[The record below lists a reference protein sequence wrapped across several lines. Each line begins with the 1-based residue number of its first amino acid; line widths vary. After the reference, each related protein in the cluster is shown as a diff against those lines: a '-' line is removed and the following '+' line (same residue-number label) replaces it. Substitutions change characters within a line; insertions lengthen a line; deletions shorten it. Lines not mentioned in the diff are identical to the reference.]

1 MEKDVISKLTKIA
14 NEENNQGRL
23 ANYLL
28 NYQGEI
34 MDLKIRVICDE
45 IFVSVA
51 TATRLAKRLDLSG
64 FNELRIYLAEEK
76 KLRTTSQNSM
86 KNISIEK
93 YYNEITSS
101 LKQTMESTIYSEVIE
116 ISQLLADYQQIDF
129 YGVGGSNVI
138 LQDFAYKL
146 ARLGKSISVYSDTHL
161 QYVQAIN
168 STDKTIA
175 FALSYSGTTE
185 EVLNMLEIAKKNN
198 AYTILMT
205 HNNELKE
212 TYIDQVLL
220 IESTD
225 LSSRTYSITSR
236 IAALSTLDLIYLKLI
251 DIDFD
256 YYQSI
261 LEKTRKQK

>member
-1 MEKDVISKLTKIA
+1 
-14 NEENNQGRL
+14 
-23 ANYLL
+23 
-28 NYQGEI
+28 
-34 MDLKIRVICDE
+34 
-45 IFVSVA
+45 
-51 TATRLAKRLDLSG
+51 
-64 FNELRIYLAEEK
+64 
-76 KLRTTSQNSM
+76 M

-101 LKQTMESTIYSEVIE
+101 LKQTMESTIYSEVIK

>member
-1 MEKDVISKLTKIA
+1 MSKDVINKLSKIA
-14 NEENNQGRL
+14 IEENNQGRL
-23 ANYLL
+23 ADYLL

-34 MDLKIRVICDE
+34 KDLKIRVICDE

-51 TATRLAKRLDLSG
+51 TATRLAKRLGLGG

-76 KLRTTSQNSM
+76 KIRNTSQNSM

-93 YYNEITSS
+93 YYNEITNS
-101 LKQTMESTIYSEVIE
+101 LKQTMETTVYSEIIK
-116 ISQLLADYQQIDF
+116 ISQLLEEYQQIDF

-175 FALSYSGTTE
+175 FALSYSGTTQE
-185 EVLNMLEIAKKNN
+185 ILSMLDVAKKNN

-205 HNNELKE
+205 HNTDLKE
-212 TYIDQVLL
+212 EYIDQILL

-225 LSSRTYSITSR
+225 LASRTYSISSR

-251 DIDFD
+251 DRNFD
-256 YYQSI
+256 YYQTI